1 MQLGI
6 STYTFP
12 WAFGVPGYAPEK
24 PMTLFELLQKA
35 QKHDI
40 KVIQIGDNV
49 PLCQLPPDECLA
61 FFSAAKSMQIQLEI
75 GTRRLTTEHLEA
87 YLYLAHTAGS
97 RFLRVVIDDA
107 DYHPGAEEVI
117 KTLNYLLPLAKELK
131 VIIAIEN
138 HDRFPALLLKNIIQ
152 ATDEYYVGIC
162 LDTANSLGA
171 DEGIKEIVS
180 ILKDYTVNVHI
191 KDYQISRLPH
201 KMGFLVEGRPAGAGM
216 LDIKWLVE
224 ALHDNTRCKTATLE
238 IWSNP
243 LETLEKTL
251 QQEQE
256 WAEQSIKFLKSIII

>member
-1 MQLGI
+1 
-6 STYTFP
+6 
-12 WAFGVPGYAPEK
+12 
-24 PMTLFELLQKA
+24 MTLFDLLQKA
-35 QKHDI
+35 RQYDI
-40 KVIQIGDNV
+40 NIIQIGDNV
-49 PLCQLPPDECLA
+49 PLHVLSADECLA
-61 FFSAAKSMQIQLEI
+61 FFSAAKSMGIRLEI
-75 GTRRLTTEHLEA
+75 GTRRLTPDNIER
-87 YLYLAHTAGS
+87 YLRLAQCAGS

-107 DYHPGAEEVI
+107 DYHPLTEDVI
-117 KTLNYLLPLAKELK
+117 KILNKVLPIAKELN

-138 HDRFPALLLKNIIQ
+138 HDRFPALTLKNIIR
-152 ATDEYYVGIC
+152 ATDEHYVGIC

-180 ILKDYTVNVHI
+180 VLKDYTINLHI

-224 ALHDNTRCKTATLE
+224 TLHTNPRCETATLE
-238 IWSNP
+238 IWSSP

-256 WAEQSIKFLKSIII
+256 WAEQSINYLKSVMI